1 MDFWQK
7 KSDQDL
13 GGDVLA
19 AMGGYLDT
27 RATEVPRLRVSH
39 FHLNRSWKLNL
50 CRGFS
55 QKTTI
60 VGLLK

>member
-7 KSDQDL
+7 KSDQDFL

-19 AMGGYLDT
+19 AMGGCLNT
-27 RATEVPRLRVSH
+27 RATEVPRPRVSH
-39 FHLNRSWKLNL
+39 FHLNRYREPNL
-50 CRGFS
+50 CRGFG

-60 VGLLK
+60 VGL